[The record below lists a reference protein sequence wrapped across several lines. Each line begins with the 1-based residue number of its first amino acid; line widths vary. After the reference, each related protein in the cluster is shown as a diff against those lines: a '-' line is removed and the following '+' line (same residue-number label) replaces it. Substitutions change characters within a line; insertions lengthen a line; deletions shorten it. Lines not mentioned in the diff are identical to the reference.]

1 MAEFLTIGEPLVVF
15 ASENTDASLTDAT
28 DFKKYLAGAELNVAI
43 GVSRLEHSSEYISA
57 VGDDPFGAFIKK
69 TIAENKVGTSYLAGD
84 DKNWTGFYLK
94 QKISKGDPATYY
106 FRRGS
111 AAAHFNEETLNS
123 IDFSQV
129 KIAHLS
135 SIFAALSA
143 SNLDAELKLFDL
155 LHEHGVQITYDPNLR
170 PTIWDSQERMISV
183 ANDLAK
189 RANIVLPGIN
199 EGEVLMGS
207 RDPEKIADFYLNQG
221 STTETVVV
229 KLGPAG
235 AFIKQKDGTKFEV
248 PGFKVDNVVD
258 TVGAGDGFAL
268 GLITGL
274 LENLPIQKAA
284 TRGCAVGALAVMN
297 PSDNGGYPTV
307 KELEDFYK
315 DNKE

>member
-43 GVSRLEHSSEYISA
+43 GVSRLEHSSEYISS
-57 VGDDPFGAFIKK
+57 VGHDPFGDFIKK
-69 TIAENKVGTSYLAGD
+69 AIAENKVGTSYLGSD
-84 DKNWTGFYLK
+84 DENWTGFYLK

-106 FRRGS
+106 FRRDS

-123 IDFSQV
+123 INFDQV

-135 SIFAALSA
+135 SIFAALSDG
-143 SNLDAELKLFDL
+143 NLQAEIKLLDML
-155 LHEHGVQITYDPNLR
+155 QEHGTKVTYDPNLR
-170 PTIWDSQERMISV
+170 PTLWQSHEQMV
-183 ANDLAK
+183 TVVNDLAK
-189 RANIVLPGIN
+189 HANIVLPGIN

-221 STTETVVV
+221 ANTEAVVV

-235 AFIKQKDGTKFEV
+235 AFIKQKDGTKFDV
-248 PGFKVDNVVD
+248 AGFKVDNVVD
-258 TVGAGDGFAL
+258 TVGAGDGFAV

-284 TRGCAVGALAVMN
+284 TRGCAVGALAVMS

-307 KELEDFYK
+307 KELESFYK
-315 DNKE
+315 NN